1 MREQA
6 PGYGGLPSCRDPGR
20 VAGGSRPGP
29 SRLIV
34 GSVESWIAEL
44 LKERGVEAQARQG
57 QLDAER
63 AKLAVLDRQRDE
75 RMSELERVGFHPV
88 ALEVVERIDRD
99 REAQSVRIADAEAR
113 LAEFDGQVDAD
124 AALDFYNGLVET
136 VQGRVLGARGVGELN
151 EALGSVLAGLWC
163 HVEDGQLHVDFI
175 LRRNQWQDG
184 PHTMSWVCSLPK
196 TEQLTT
202 VSACCP

>member
-1 MREQA
+1 MLRSVAFCAVCGAPLYRSYAYLGGQGAYLCANKLQATGACQA
-6 PGYGGLPSCRDPGR
+6 PAIPAEMLEGR
-20 VAGGSRPGP
+20 VLDHLDT
-29 SRLIV
+29 LI

-44 LKERGVEAQARQG
+44 LKERGVEAQARQC

-99 REAQSVRIADAEAR
+99 REAQAVTIADAEAR

-124 AALDFYNGLVET
+124 AALDFYNALVET
-136 VQGRVLGARGVGELN
+136 VQGRVKGAHGIGELN
-151 EALGSVLAGLWC
+151 EALATVLAG
-163 HVEDGQLHVDFI
+163 
-175 LRRNQWQDG
+175 
-184 PHTMSWVCSLPK
+184 SL
-196 TEQLTT
+196 
-202 VSACCP
+202 VRG